1 MERFRACQ
9 PTPGLQRK
17 KIALCPLNVP
27 LIEMAGKRT
36 ADEQHIAELERTLE
50 AIRRKDRLMTES
62 QSTVSRILLNAPVMI
77 YVYDLVDKRNVYI
90 NREATDFLGYSSDQ
104 IRDLGPDL
112 LSTLIHPEDLPRA
125 IAHHNRLL
133 GATGP
138 LKLVYR
144 MKNAKGEWRNFLSCD
159 TPFETEPGEQTRFI
173 LGCVQEMPD

>member
-1 MERFRACQ
+1 
-9 PTPGLQRK
+9 
-17 KIALCPLNVP
+17 
-27 LIEMAGKRT
+27 
-36 ADEQHIAELERTLE
+36 DEQHIAELERTLE

-62 QSTVSRILLNAPVMI
+62 QSTVSRILLHAPVMI